1 MFKPTI
7 EHIEELMR
15 AKEICES
22 IIDEIEDNNYG
33 YILNRANL
41 ESAAAS
47 IDKVLYDFSKKQKHS
62 HHECFCYSNVNQN
75 ARTLNLTIT

>member
-22 IIDEIEDNNYG
+22 LIDEIQDDDYLFL
-33 YILNRANL
+33 LNRAKLNI
-41 ESAAAS
+41 AAAA
-47 IDKVLYDFSKKQKHS
+47 IDEILDSFTDTI
-62 HHECFCYSNVNQN
+62 E
-75 ARTLNLTIT
+75 ALTP